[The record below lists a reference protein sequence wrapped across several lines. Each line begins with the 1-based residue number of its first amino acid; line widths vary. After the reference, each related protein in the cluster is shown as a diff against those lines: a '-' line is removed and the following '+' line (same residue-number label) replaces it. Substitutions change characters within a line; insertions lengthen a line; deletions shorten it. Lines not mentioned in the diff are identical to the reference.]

1 MPALRMLGRRWQVST
16 DVLPLFAI
24 FSTCFYVLLLSYII
38 VAFFITVNVRGCN
51 DSAVGRN
58 YLATVCLFLT
68 EYIVSMF
75 TAVCITFIGLR
86 GKRTDSKGP
95 SNSVAKLHDSAPV
108 PAQCRN
114 IAQFCSA
121 LELPMHVA
129 GTPLEASKRKIMVP
143 FLYLQVLN
151 WVIQLGVLGELP
163 HAHALI
169 CF

>member
-1 MPALRMLGRRWQVST
+1 MPAIRMLGRRWQVST

-24 FSTCFYVLLLSYII
+24 FSTCFYVLLLIYIV

-68 EYIVSMF
+68 EYVVSMF

-86 GKRTDSKGP
+86 GNYIDSKRDQATL
-95 SNSVAKLHDSAPV
+95 SRETA
-108 PAQCRN
+108 R
-114 IAQFCSA
+114 FCSA
-121 LELPMHVA
+121 MELLMRIA

-151 WVIQLGVLGELP
+151 WVVQLGVLGELP
-163 HAHALI
+163 HAHALN
-169 CF
+169 CS